1 MDFAAK
7 NNNEVAA
14 SDASTAGQTSAHAS
28 QISTGLTYAQAGVDM
43 DAGDAVVDLIK
54 PALRRTHSSRV
65 LGAYGSFAAMF
76 RLDFKEKM
84 FKRNYKDPV
93 LVACT
98 DGVGT
103 KVVLAVEM
111 GRLDSI
117 GIDCVAM
124 NVNDLIVQG
133 AEPLFF
139 LDYLGLSRIRPQ
151 ETATI
156 IQGVAAGCEIAGC
169 ALIGGECAEM
179 PDIYKPGDFDIA
191 GFAVG
196 VVDMDRAIDPK
207 RVKKGDVIIGLRSSG
222 VHSNGY
228 ALVRRIIKEAK
239 LDLNKVYPELCVQEL
254 PVLAGKNKKKRV
266 KQVDDAADEEENIP
280 TATAAPTN
288 KTLGDILLEPT
299 RIYAKAITKLVR
311 SYKSKRVV
319 TGMAHITGAGIEG
332 NLCRAYP
339 EKFDAVVDRTTWN
352 VPPIFRFL
360 QEKGGVDE
368 AEMWRVFNMGVGYCV
383 IVRPDFVD
391 GAMKKLKR
399 QGEKPWV
406 MGRIEKG
413 TGQVRFE

>member
-1 MDFAAK
+1 MPERRRIPFACRYHHGMSTAANEANAVSADANAAK
-7 NNNEVAA
+7 NRP
-14 SDASTAGQTSAHAS
+14 AG
-28 QISTGLTYAQAGVDM
+28 GLTYAQAGVDM
-43 DAGDAVVDLIK
+43 EAGDRVVDLIK

-84 FKRNYKDPV
+84 FKRDYKDPV

-103 KVVLAVEM
+103 KVVLAVEL
-111 GRLDSI
+111 GKLDSI

-139 LDYLGLSRIRPQ
+139 LDYLGLSRIRPE

-156 IQGVAAGCEIAGC
+156 IRGVAEGCEIAGC
-169 ALIGGECAEM
+169 SLIGGECAEM

-196 VVDMDRAIDPK
+196 VVEMDRAIEPK
-207 RVKKGDVIIGLRSSG
+207 RVKKGDVIIGLASSG

-228 ALVRRIIKEAK
+228 ALVRRIIKQAK
-239 LDLNKVYPELCVQEL
+239 LDLHGVYPELG
-254 PVLAGKNKKKRV
+254 PR
-266 KQVDDAADEEENIP
+266 P
-280 TATAAPTN
+280 
-288 KTLGDILLEPT
+288 LGDILEPT
-299 RIYAKAITKLVR
+299 RIYAKPIVKLMR
-311 SYKSKRVV
+311 SYKLKRVV

-332 NLCRAYP
+332 NLPRAFP
-339 EKFDAVVDRTTWN
+339 EKFNAVVDRSSWQ
-352 VPPIFRFL
+352 VPPIFKFL
-360 QEKGGVDE
+360 QERGGVDE

-383 IVRPDFVD
+383 IVRPDFAKGV
-391 GAMKKLKR
+391 MKKLRKH
-399 QGEKPWV
+399 GEKPWV
-406 MGRIEKG
+406 MGEIEKG
-413 TGQVRFE
+413 TGQVRFAE